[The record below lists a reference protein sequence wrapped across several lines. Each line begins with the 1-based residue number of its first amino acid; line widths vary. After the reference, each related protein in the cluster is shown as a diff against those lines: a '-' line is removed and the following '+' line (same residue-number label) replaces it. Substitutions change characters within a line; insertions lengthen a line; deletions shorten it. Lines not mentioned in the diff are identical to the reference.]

1 MFIHSSATLFLTQK
15 LKRER
20 DRLLTRVYVCL
31 SSSYPPWSL
40 FPSPC
45 GSPLSSFFLF
55 LFLPPSSLT
64 STSSSSSYL
73 FLSLILSLP
82 LALTA
87 RERGQVIPTRS
98 FHFSHKWDNIVV
110 ECRGMLNSPLETY
123 RLYIF
128 IVAYTFQ
135 FLSVSL
141 FSIRFLSDLKRDL
154 SFPL

>member
-1 MFIHSSATLFLTQK
+1 MS
-15 LKRER
+15 
-20 DRLLTRVYVCL
+20 V
-31 SSSYPPWSL
+31 
-40 FPSPC
+40 
-45 GSPLSSFFLF
+45 
-55 LFLPPSSLT
+55 FLPLIHPDPCSHLLVVLHFLLSFSFPSSLPPLWHQPPPPPPL
-64 STSSSSSYL
+64 YL

>member
-1 MFIHSSATLFLTQK
+1 MCIHSSATLFLTQK

-20 DRLLTRVYVCL
+20 DRLLTRVYICL
-31 SSSYPPWSL
+31 FPSYPPWSL

-55 LFLPPSSLT
+55 PFLAPSSLI
-64 STSSSSSYL
+64 SSSSFYL

-87 RERGQVIPTRS
+87 RERGQVIPTHS
-98 FHFSHKWDNIVV
+98 FRFFHKWDNIVV

-128 IVAYTFQ
+128 ILAYTFQ

-141 FSIRFLSDLKRDL
+141 FSIRSLSDSKRDL

>member
-20 DRLLTRVYVCL
+20 DRILTRMYVCL

-45 GSPLSSFFLF
+45 GSQLSSFFLF
-55 LFLPPSSLT
+55 PFLPPSSLI
-64 STSSSSSYL
+64 SSSSFS
-73 FLSLILSLP
+73 LSLSLSILSLP

-87 RERGQVIPTRS
+87 RERGQVIPTHS

-110 ECRGMLNSPLETY
+110 EYRGMLNSPLETY
-123 RLYIF
+123 TLYIF

-141 FSIRFLSDLKRDL
+141 FSIRSLSDLKRDL

>member
-20 DRLLTRVYVCL
+20 DRILTRMYVCL

-45 GSPLSSFFLF
+45 GSQLSSFFLF
-55 LFLPPSSLT
+55 PFLLPSSLI
-64 STSSSSSYL
+64 SSSSFS
-73 FLSLILSLP
+73 LSLSILSLP

-87 RERGQVIPTRS
+87 RERGQVTPTRS
-98 FHFSHKWDNIVV
+98 FHFSPKWDNIVV

-123 RLYIF
+123 TLYIF

-141 FSIRFLSDLKRDL
+141 FSIRSLSDLKRDL

>member
-20 DRLLTRVYVCL
+20 DRILTRMYVCL

-45 GSPLSSFFLF
+45 GSQLSSFFLF
-55 LFLPPSSLT
+55 PFLLPSSLI
-64 STSSSSSYL
+64 SSSSFS
-73 FLSLILSLP
+73 LSLSILSLP

-98 FHFSHKWDNIVV
+98 FRFSPKWDNIVV
-110 ECRGMLNSPLETY
+110 EYRGMLNSPLETY
-123 RLYIF
+123 TLYIF

-141 FSIRFLSDLKRDL
+141 FSIRSLSDLKRDL